1 MIRFGPS
8 GNSEAFYEEG
18 YKETAQAPKW
28 LNEMGLN
35 AFEYAFTLGQF
46 LTDKTAE
53 KIVAE
58 GQKYDIEF
66 SVHAPFYI
74 NFVNTS
80 ETSRENNYKFM
91 MNSVEGLKK
100 LKGRH
105 CVFHIGSQLKFT
117 REEAFAHLKENFMDF
132 VREFEKTES
141 GVFLC
146 PETMG
151 KYTQMGTVDEIFE
164 ICSWSDC
171 LIPTLDFGHINSVMQ
186 GALKTKD
193 DFKAIFNK
201 GIDKIGFEK
210 MKDVHIHFSK
220 IMYGAKGEIKHLT
233 FDDTEFGPEPEP
245 FLQAV
250 YELKLEPV
258 IISESAG
265 TQAKDSRIMHEI
277 YMNLN
282 S

>member
-18 YKETAQAPKW
+18 HKETTEAPEW
-28 LNEMGLN
+28 LNKMGLN
-35 AFEYAFTLGQF
+35 AFEYSFTLGQF
-46 LTDKTAE
+46 LSDKTAE
-53 KIVAE
+53 KILAE
-58 GQKYDIEF
+58 GKKYDIEF

-74 NFVNTS
+74 NFVNSSDTA
-80 ETSRENNYKFM
+80 RENNYKFM

-100 LKGRH
+100 LNGRH
-105 CVFHIGSQLKFT
+105 CVFHIGSQLKLS
-117 REEAFAHLKENFMDF
+117 REEAFKTLKDNFLDF
-132 VREFEKTES
+132 VHEFQKVES

-146 PETMG
+146 PEAMG

-171 LIPTLDFGHINSVMQ
+171 LIPTLDFGHINCVMQ
-186 GALKTKD
+186 GALKTKE
-193 DFKAIFNK
+193 DFMAILKK

-210 MKDVHIHFSK
+210 MRDLHIHFSK

-233 FDDTEFGPEPEP
+233 FDDTVYGPEPLPMLE
-245 FLQAV
+245 AI
-250 YELKLEPV
+250 YELNLEPV

-265 TQAKDSRIMHEI
+265 TQARDSKIMRDL
-277 YMNLN
+277 YMNIK
-282 S
+282 

>member
-18 YKETAQAPKW
+18 HKETAEAPEW
-28 LNEMGLN
+28 LNKMGLN
-35 AFEYAFTLGQF
+35 AFEYSFTLGQF
-46 LTDKTAE
+46 LSDKTAE
-53 KIVAE
+53 KILAE
-58 GQKYDIEF
+58 GKKYDIEF

-74 NFVNTS
+74 NFVNSSDTA
-80 ETSRENNYKFM
+80 RENNYKFM

-100 LKGRH
+100 LNGRH
-105 CVFHIGSQLKFT
+105 CVFHIGSQLKLS
-117 REEAFAHLKENFMDF
+117 REEAFKTLKDNFLDF
-132 VREFEKTES
+132 VHEFQKAES

-146 PETMG
+146 PEAMG

-171 LIPTLDFGHINSVMQ
+171 LIPTLDFGHINCVMQ
-186 GALKTKD
+186 GALKTKE
-193 DFKAIFNK
+193 DFMAILKK

-210 MKDVHIHFSK
+210 MRDLHIHFSK

-233 FDDTEFGPEPEP
+233 FDDTVYGPEPLPMLE
-245 FLQAV
+245 AI

-265 TQAKDSRIMHEI
+265 TQARDSKIMRDL
-277 YMNLN
+277 YMNIK
-282 S
+282 

>member
-18 YKETAQAPKW
+18 HKETAEAPEW
-28 LNEMGLN
+28 LNKMGLN
-35 AFEYAFTLGQF
+35 AFEYSFTLGQF
-46 LTDKTAE
+46 LSDKTAE
-53 KIVAE
+53 KILAE
-58 GQKYDIEF
+58 GKKYDIEF

-74 NFVNTS
+74 NFVNSSDTA
-80 ETSRENNYKFM
+80 RENNYKFM

-100 LKGRH
+100 LNGRH
-105 CVFHIGSQLKFT
+105 CVFHIGSQLKLS
-117 REEAFAHLKENFMDF
+117 REEAFKTLKDNFLDF
-132 VREFEKTES
+132 VHEFQKTES

-146 PETMG
+146 PEAMG

-171 LIPTLDFGHINSVMQ
+171 LIPTLDFGHINCVMQ
-186 GALKTKD
+186 GALKTKE
-193 DFKAIFNK
+193 DFMAILKK

-210 MKDVHIHFSK
+210 MRDLHIHFSK

-233 FDDTEFGPEPEP
+233 FDDTVYGPEPLPMLE
-245 FLQAV
+245 AI

-265 TQAKDSRIMHEI
+265 TQARDSKIMRDL
-277 YMNLN
+277 YMNIK
-282 S
+282 

>member
-8 GNSEAFYEEG
+8 GNSEDFYEEG
-18 YKETAQAPKW
+18 HKETAEAPEW
-28 LNEMGLN
+28 LNKMGLN
-35 AFEYAFTLGQF
+35 AFEYSFTLGQF
-46 LTDKTAE
+46 LSDKTAE
-53 KIVAE
+53 KILAE
-58 GQKYDIEF
+58 GKKYDIEF

-74 NFVNTS
+74 NFVNSSDTA
-80 ETSRENNYKFM
+80 RENNYKFM

-100 LKGRH
+100 LNGRH
-105 CVFHIGSQLKFT
+105 CVFHIGSQLKLS
-117 REEAFAHLKENFMDF
+117 REEAFKTLKDNFLDF
-132 VREFEKTES
+132 VHEFQKTES

-146 PETMG
+146 PEAMG

-171 LIPTLDFGHINSVMQ
+171 LIPTLDFGHINCVMQ
-186 GALKTKD
+186 GALKTKE
-193 DFKAIFNK
+193 DFMAILKK

-210 MKDVHIHFSK
+210 MRDLHIHFSK

-233 FDDTEFGPEPEP
+233 FDDTLYGPEPLPMLE
-245 FLQAV
+245 AI

-265 TQAKDSRIMHEI
+265 TQARDSKIMRDL
-277 YMNLN
+277 YMNIK
-282 S
+282 

>member
-18 YKETAQAPKW
+18 HKETAEAPEW
-28 LNEMGLN
+28 LNKMGLN
-35 AFEYAFTLGQF
+35 AFEYSFTLGQF
-46 LTDKTAE
+46 LSDKTAE
-53 KIVAE
+53 KILAE
-58 GQKYDIEF
+58 GKKYDIEF

-74 NFVNTS
+74 NFVNSSDTA
-80 ETSRENNYKFM
+80 RANNYKFM

-100 LKGRH
+100 LNGRH
-105 CVFHIGSQLKFT
+105 CVFHIGSQLKLS
-117 REEAFAHLKENFMDF
+117 REEAFKTLKDNFLDF
-132 VREFEKTES
+132 VHEFHKVES

-146 PETMG
+146 PEAMG

-171 LIPTLDFGHINSVMQ
+171 LIPTLDFGHINCVMQ
-186 GALKTKD
+186 GALKTKE
-193 DFKAIFNK
+193 DFMAILKK

-210 MKDVHIHFSK
+210 MRDLHIHFSK

-233 FDDTEFGPEPEP
+233 FDDTVYGPEPLPMLE
-245 FLQAV
+245 AI
-250 YELKLEPV
+250 YELNLEPV

-265 TQAKDSRIMHEI
+265 TQARDSKIMRDL
-277 YMNLN
+277 YMNIK
-282 S
+282 

>member
-18 YKETAQAPKW
+18 HKETAEAPEW
-28 LNEMGLN
+28 LHNMGLN
-35 AFEYAFTLGQF
+35 AFEYSFTLGQF
-46 LTDKTAE
+46 LNDKTAE
-53 KIVAE
+53 KILTE
-58 GQKYDIEF
+58 GKKYDIEF

-74 NFVNTS
+74 NFVNSSDTA
-80 ETSRENNYKFM
+80 RENNYKFM

-100 LKGRH
+100 LNGRH

-117 REEAFAHLKENFMDF
+117 REEAFKNLKENFLDF
-132 VREFEKTES
+132 VQEFEKKES

-146 PETMG
+146 PEAMG

-171 LIPTLDFGHINSVMQ
+171 LIPTLDFGHINCVMQ
-186 GALKTKD
+186 GALKTKE
-193 DFKAIFNK
+193 DFLAILNK
-201 GIDKIGFEK
+201 GINKIGFEK
-210 MKDVHIHFSK
+210 MRDLHIHFSK

-233 FDDTEFGPEPEP
+233 FDDTEYGPEPLPMLE
-245 FLQAV
+245 AI

-265 TQAKDSRIMHEI
+265 TQARDSKIMRDI
-277 YMNLN
+277 YMNIK
-282 S
+282 

>member
-18 YKETAQAPKW
+18 HKETAEAPEW
-28 LNEMGLN
+28 LNKMGLN
-35 AFEYAFTLGQF
+35 AFEYSFTLGQF
-46 LTDKTAE
+46 LSDKTAE
-53 KIVAE
+53 KILAE
-58 GQKYDIEF
+58 GKKYDIEF

-74 NFVNTS
+74 NFVNSSDTA
-80 ETSRENNYKFM
+80 RENNYKFM

-100 LKGRH
+100 LNGRH
-105 CVFHIGSQLKFT
+105 CVFHIGSQLKLS
-117 REEAFAHLKENFMDF
+117 REEAFKTLKDNFLDF
-132 VREFEKTES
+132 VHEFQKVES

-146 PETMG
+146 PEAMG

-171 LIPTLDFGHINSVMQ
+171 LIPTLDFGHINCVMQ
-186 GALKTKD
+186 GALKTKE
-193 DFKAIFNK
+193 DFMAILKK

-210 MKDVHIHFSK
+210 MRDLHIHFSK

-233 FDDTEFGPEPEP
+233 FDDTVYGPEPLPMLE
-245 FLQAV
+245 AI
-250 YELKLEPV
+250 YELNLEPV

-265 TQAKDSRIMHEI
+265 TQARDSKIMRDL
-277 YMNLN
+277 YMNIK
-282 S
+282 

>member
-18 YKETAQAPKW
+18 HKETAEAPEW
-28 LNEMGLN
+28 LNKMGLN
-35 AFEYAFTLGQF
+35 AFEYSFTLGQF
-46 LTDKTAE
+46 LSDKTAE
-53 KIVAE
+53 KILAE
-58 GQKYDIEF
+58 GKKYDIEF

-74 NFVNTS
+74 NFVNSSDTA
-80 ETSRENNYKFM
+80 RENNYKFM

-100 LKGRH
+100 LNGRH
-105 CVFHIGSQLKFT
+105 CVFHIGSQLKLS
-117 REEAFAHLKENFMDF
+117 REEAFKTLKDNFLDF
-132 VREFEKTES
+132 VHEFQKTES

-146 PETMG
+146 PEAMG

-171 LIPTLDFGHINSVMQ
+171 LIPTLDFGHINCVMQ
-186 GALKTKD
+186 GALKTKE
-193 DFKAIFNK
+193 DFMAILKK

-210 MKDVHIHFSK
+210 MRDLHIHFSK

-233 FDDTEFGPEPEP
+233 FDDTVYGPEPLPMLEAIHK
-245 FLQAV
+245 LN
-250 YELKLEPV
+250 LEPV

-265 TQAKDSRIMHEI
+265 TQARDSKIMRDL
-277 YMNLN
+277 YMNIK
-282 S
+282 

>member
-18 YKETAQAPKW
+18 HKETTEAPEW
-28 LNEMGLN
+28 LNKMGLN
-35 AFEYAFTLGQF
+35 AFEYSFTLGQF
-46 LTDKTAE
+46 LSDKTAE
-53 KIVAE
+53 KILAE
-58 GQKYDIEF
+58 GKKYDIEF

-74 NFVNTS
+74 NFVNSSDTA
-80 ETSRENNYKFM
+80 RENNYKFM

-100 LKGRH
+100 LNGRH
-105 CVFHIGSQLKFT
+105 CVFHIGSQLKLS
-117 REEAFAHLKENFMDF
+117 REEAFKTLKDNFLDF
-132 VREFEKTES
+132 VHEFQKTES

-146 PETMG
+146 PEAMG

-171 LIPTLDFGHINSVMQ
+171 LIPTLDFGHINCVMQ
-186 GALKTKD
+186 GALKTKE
-193 DFKAIFNK
+193 DFMAILKK

-210 MKDVHIHFSK
+210 MRDLHIHFSK

-233 FDDTEFGPEPEP
+233 FDDTVYGPEPLPMLE
-245 FLQAV
+245 AI

-265 TQAKDSRIMHEI
+265 TQARDSKIMRDL
-277 YMNLN
+277 YMNIK
-282 S
+282 